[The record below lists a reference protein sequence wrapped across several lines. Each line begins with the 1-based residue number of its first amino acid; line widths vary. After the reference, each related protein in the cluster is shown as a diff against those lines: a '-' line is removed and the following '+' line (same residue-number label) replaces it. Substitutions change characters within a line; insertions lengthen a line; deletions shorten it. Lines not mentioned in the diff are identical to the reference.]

1 MQENL
6 FSSFSKTCSF
16 CRVAARMK
24 MVAFKGYGSPKN
36 VPKNAVEK
44 KKRKCCFLISQV
56 NNEPPC
62 VLFERTSNTAK

>member
-44 KKRKCCFLISQV
+44 KRKCCFLISQV

-62 VLFERTSNTAK
+62 VLFERTSNAAK